1 MFDCICVEYK
11 LLTVITDEV
20 ARPVIER
27 FEMLALVAQIFIV
40 ETLET
45 TREVELI
52 PITVMKEADT

>member
-1 MFDCICVEYK
+1 
-11 LLTVITDEV
+11 LTVITDEV